1 MPQEPV
7 QLKYKTVV
15 DVPHIH
21 IGRTQ
26 KAVSG
31 YPQPKFGMDL
41 PPWNARA
48 CVLGLPLLITFEPVF
63 RPSDQMLLDTYADVE
78 DEVGLNSKPLAFL
91 QSCIQ
96 TNDMGGRTTR
106 RASSGPPKSSRRRP
120 PSRRRSCRPPPP
132 TPRSA
137 GAWCAPRYRPASTT
151 RKPPRWP
158 RPWIWRDSLKSLY
171 MASEIVKHWGIKTP
185 T

>member
-1 MPQEPV
+1 MKEPV
-7 QLKYKTVV
+7 PLKFKTVV

-78 DEVGLNSKPLAFL
+78 DEVGLNSKPVACL

-96 TNDMGGRTTR
+96 TDDLGCRTTR
-106 RASSGPPKSSRRRP
+106 RASSGPPKPPRRRRR

-132 TPRSA
+132 TPKSA
-137 GAWCAPRYRPASTT
+137 GAWCAPRCRPASTT
-151 RKPPRWP
+151 RRPPRWP
-158 RPWIWRDSLKSLY
+158 RPWIWRESIKSPY
-171 MASEIVKHWGIKTP
+171 MASGIAEH
-185 T
+185 